1 MRLGI
6 ELKVDKV
13 VLTALVRGVTALL
26 SWGRI
31 IRHVEKI
38 RGSKSWKTVRLEWA
52 FRLSK
57 GDQ

>member
-6 ELKVDKV
+6 ELEVDKV

-38 RGSKSWKTVRLEWA
+38 REARVGK
-52 FRLSK
+52 
-57 GDQ
+57 Q

>member
-6 ELKVDKV
+6 EPEVDKV

-38 RGSKSWKTVRLEWA
+38 RRSKSWKTVRLE
-52 FRLSK
+52 
-57 GDQ
+57 